1 MNNVRTTNLSDS
13 KAHEKRVHIRIK
25 LSALWASVM
34 FCYIYADYFSL
45 WQPGTLDGM
54 AGGESFLSTQGGLLA
69 ASALMA
75 IPSVMIFLPLVLPT
89 RTNRW
94 VNIVLGVA
102 YTAVIAVGMPG
113 AWLFYILFNV
123 IEVALTLTV
132 VVVAWRESRWADA
145 AEMQ

>member
-1 MNNVRTTNLSDS
+1 MSTLSEPAALNSTAVNPIAVNSPTVHVR
-13 KAHEKRVHIRIK
+13 VK

-34 FCYIYADYFSL
+34 FCDIYADYFSL
-45 WQPGTLDGM
+45 WQPGYLDGM
-54 AGGESFLSTQGGLLA
+54 AGGEGALSSPGVLLA
-69 ASALMA
+69 AYALMA

-102 YTAVIAVGMPG
+102 YTVVIAVGMPG

-123 IEVALTLTV
+123 IEIALTLTV
-132 VVVAWRESRWADA
+132 VVVAWRESR
-145 AEMQ
+145 